1 MGVSQPGVTRSIAQL
16 VDLGVLRAEPAP
28 DDQRRKLVSLT
39 AQGQRLVDE
48 AKEAI
53 WPRIEAAV
61 ADLCGKLDGPL
72 LDQLAAIEDGLAA
85 LPLNRRE
92 PKP

>member
-1 MGVSQPGVTRSIAQL
+1 V
-16 VDLGVLRAEPAP
+16 
-28 DDQRRKLVSLT
+28 
-39 AQGQRLVDE
+39 QGQRLVDE